1 MSLIKTYLH
10 NLQTQT
16 MLPKDLLQSA
26 KIHLSAEDYENFK
39 SLYEEVNKEK
49 EKNKSVFAIHVTERI
64 TTSYEFDSE
73 EEAKEALE
81 SMDFML
87 HESEVICG
95 EVLNTEI
102 VELN

>member
-1 MSLIKTYLH
+1 MPSI
-10 NLQTQT
+10 
-16 MLPKDLLQSA
+16 
-26 KIHLSAEDYENFK
+26 
-39 SLYEEVNKEK
+39 
-49 EKNKSVFAIHVTERI
+49 FAIHVTEQI
-64 TTSYEFDSE
+64 TTSYEFDTE
-73 EEAKEALE
+73 EEAKTALE